1 MEIRGLDHLV
11 LTTENLSRCLDFY
24 GRVLGLTVEE
34 TSGRYAIRFGR
45 QKINIHRRPAEFL
58 PAAGWPLAGSLDL
71 CFAVAGDVRATM
83 AALQEKGAVIL
94 RGPVPRH
101 GANGEMQSL
110 YLRDPDGNL
119 VELGFYTDDPT
130 PG

>member
-1 MEIRGLDHLV
+1 MDIRGLDHLV
-11 LTTENLSRCLDFY
+11 LTTEDLDRCLDFY

-34 TSGRYAIRFGR
+34 TGGRCAIRFGR

-58 PAAGWPLAGSLDL
+58 PAADWPLAGSLDL
-71 CFAVAGDVRATM
+71 CFAAAGDVRA
-83 AALQEKGAVIL
+83 ALTALREKGAVIVQ
-94 RGPVPRH
+94 GPVPRH

-119 VELGFYTDDPT
+119 VELGFYDER
-130 PG
+130 